1 MIKKIIHTADW
12 HLEPYKNHK
21 RFQDSIDAFI
31 ASVDKEIGHL
41 DYEESRLVI
50 VGDLFDNRSKEPS
63 NEAFSIMF
71 KTLKR
76 LSEKYK
82 TIVTIGNHDYDVN
95 NKSKMDCITPVYETF
110 KELGWD
116 YEITYLKHS
125 CIFEDNNVVFCNYSN
140 YDGNLRP
147 DIEKSLEENP
157 DKVHIGLFHDVVQ
170 GSTNFFDY
178 DLTQHHEGVTTPDVF
193 KGCDFVMMGDIHKH
207 QVIKYKVP
215 VAYCG
220 SLYQLNF
227 GETVKGH
234 GYLLWDVDTKKFKFK
249 EVDIPHALYKVKIDS
264 FEEALSGNF
273 KFVNE

>member
-41 DYEESRLVI
+41 EYEESRLVI

-63 NEAFSIMF
+63 NEAFSLMF

-147 DIEKSLEENP
+147 DIEKSLEDNP
-157 DKVHIGLFHDVVQ
+157 DKIHWFSLSQNPNVLYMLTRLDTNKMRDNCKAFAEELAIYVFHPERLNRIAEAYDI
-170 GSTNFFDY
+170 SAYDY
-178 DLTQHHEGVTTPDVF
+178 LE
-193 KGCDFVMMGDIHKH
+193 CI
-207 QVIKYKVP
+207 
-215 VAYCG
+215 
-220 SLYQLNF
+220 
-227 GETVKGH
+227 
-234 GYLLWDVDTKKFKFK
+234 
-249 EVDIPHALYKVKIDS
+249 
-264 FEEALSGNF
+264 
-273 KFVNE
+273 